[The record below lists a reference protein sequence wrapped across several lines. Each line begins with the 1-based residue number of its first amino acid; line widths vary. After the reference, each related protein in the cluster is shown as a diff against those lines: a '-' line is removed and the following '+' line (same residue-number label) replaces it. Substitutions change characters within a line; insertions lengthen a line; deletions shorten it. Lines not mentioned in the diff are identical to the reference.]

1 MRTSRSSSKIGRC
14 LISLGRELNMRN
26 KEKDAAQIARK
37 KIRIIDEGFRL
48 FAEKG
53 INNVTIPQIAAA
65 SGVSRAAFF
74 LYFPSKLDL
83 VIAIGARKWDEYISA
98 NSERRSPD
106 EQERMSGSQHLRWY
120 MDSFLDLYRNHKDIL
135 CFNYEFNSFLRS
147 ELTSPEQKYAYMQMV
162 DGLRRLFHKA
172 YEKGMEDGSL
182 RKDISEEVMFSSS
195 FHIMLAAVTRYAV
208 GLVYILEQGSD
219 PENEL
224 EMLKELLLSRY
235 IVK

>member
-1 MRTSRSSSKIGRC
+1 
-14 LISLGRELNMRN
+14 MRN
-26 KEKDAAQIARK
+26 KEKDAAQIAQK
-37 KIRIIDEGFRL
+37 KERIIEEGFRL

-53 INNVTIPQIAAA
+53 INNVTIPQIASA

-83 VIAIGARKWDEYISA
+83 VVAISVRKWGEYISA
-98 NSERRSPD
+98 NNGRLTPE
-106 EQERMSGSQHLRWY
+106 EQERMSGAQHLRWY
-120 MDSFLDLYRNHKDIL
+120 MDSFLDLYRNHRDIL

-162 DGLRRLFHKA
+162 DELGRFFHDV
-172 YEKGMEDGSL
+172 YEKGMRDGSL

-208 GLVYILEQGSD
+208 GLVYILDQGSD
-219 PENEL
+219 PESEL

-235 IVK
+235 TNEGTDLKARSLH

>member
-1 MRTSRSSSKIGRC
+1 
-14 LISLGRELNMRN
+14 MRN
-26 KEKDAAQIARK
+26 KEKDAAQIAQK
-37 KIRIIDEGFRL
+37 KERIIDEGFRL

-74 LYFPSKLDL
+74 HYFPSKLDL
-83 VIAIGARKWDEYISA
+83 VVAISVRKWGEYISA
-98 NSERRSPD
+98 NNGRLTPE
-106 EQERMSGSQHLRWY
+106 EQERMSGAEHLRWY
-120 MDSFLDLYRNHKDIL
+120 MDSFLDLYRNHRDIL

-162 DGLRRLFHKA
+162 DELGRFFHDM
-172 YEKGMEDGSL
+172 YEKGMRDGSL
-182 RKDISEEVMFSSS
+182 RKDISEEAMFSSS

-208 GLVYILEQGSD
+208 GLVYVLDQGSD
-219 PENEL
+219 PESEL

-235 IVK
+235 TVE